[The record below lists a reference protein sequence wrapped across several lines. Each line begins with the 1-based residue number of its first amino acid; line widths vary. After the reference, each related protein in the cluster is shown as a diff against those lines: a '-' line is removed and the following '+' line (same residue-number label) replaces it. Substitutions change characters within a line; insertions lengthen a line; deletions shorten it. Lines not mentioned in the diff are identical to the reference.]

1 MIKILYDQIII
12 KIISNNQNI
21 NRLIK
26 INNTWAVKPASA
38 AYAILWGIRVNP
50 NENPA
55 TKSETASNRV
65 YFGNQFNIVMYLTI
79 EKFDLSLFFLD
90 ETYSSNGIDFFV
102 VSDIFVKWN
111 FEKHCIINMIKLI
124 IKFIRFI
131 TSQ

>member
-79 EKFDLSLFFLD
+79 EKFDLSLSFLD

-102 VSDIFVKWN
+102 VSDIFVK
-111 FEKHCIINMIKLI
+111 
-124 IKFIRFI
+124 
-131 TSQ
+131 